1 MINPLPTNLYSP
13 MKAIFSSIIIS
24 LAVPW
29 FASFDQAAAQ
39 TPWSTCPDR
48 VWLGADY
55 WANPMEDWQVVNGE
69 AECKIGGGGRN
80 VHLLTHQIT
89 DPTKPLEMTIKF
101 RLIESAAAGGGAGF
115 RIGVRS
121 DIGEY
126 RSNCFAPGG
135 IQAGVVDDQLKLGPA
150 TQPLADPAAAQEPIR
165 LVLVNEPNEDSEQIV
180 LTLVAYQ
187 ITDPDSPVELAR
199 LTHAFAA
206 ENLVGN
212 VAIVN
217 NFAPPGP
224 RNAAKQKPLNRYRF
238 SDWTA
243 TGEAF
248 TITPSQAFGPILWSM
263 YSLSDSRG
271 PDGFVMKITALTP
284 PLGDDD
290 NPNVSLEMKPAGQWI
305 AIGAAPL
312 NRDAWT
318 ATFRVPNWDQSR
330 EIPYRLGYQLR
341 DSSGG
346 QTVSY
351 REGVVRPNPV
361 GRPLRVASLTCQN
374 DYAFPYEPVANNL
387 LMLDPD
393 LLYFSGDQLYEN
405 HGGFGIIRS
414 PAEPAILNYL
424 RKYYQFG
431 WAFGEVMRSRPTIVL
446 PDDHDVFQGNI
457 WGEAGMAMDFSI
469 DPGASSRGGYAQPAR
484 MVNVVHAT
492 CTSHHPDFYDPT
504 PVKQNISVYHGDMV
518 YGGVGFAIIAD
529 RQFKSGPERVK
540 TDGPRADHVTS
551 PDFDTATL
559 DKPDLVLLGD
569 RQEQFLKAW
578 SADWRGHTMKVLLS
592 QTLFAGA
599 ATHHGGYEGYLKA
612 DLDSG
617 GWPQSKRDSALRS
630 LEGSMALHL
639 NGDQHLTSL
648 VQYGI
653 DKQRDSIWSF
663 CSPAIAVGYPRWWRP
678 DELGMPHEN
687 RPAHGLANSGEYL
700 DGFGNKMFVYAVGN
714 PEVASKENRY
724 QRAHQKASGFGMVT
738 IDQDA
743 KTYHIE
749 AFRFLVDPTDENPD
763 NQFPG
768 WPVTISQ
775 DRQVLSGGTPVINH
789 E

>member
-1 MINPLPTNLYSP
+1 MIHL
-13 MKAIFSSIIIS
+13 
-24 LAVPW
+24 
-29 FASFDQAAAQ
+29 AAACFLLLHPFHVAEQATAQ
-39 TPWSTCPDR
+39 TGWSTSPDR

-55 WANPMEDWQVVNGE
+55 WANPMEDWHVVNGE
-69 AECKIGGGGRN
+69 AECKIGAGGRN

-89 DPTKPLEMTIKF
+89 DPTQPLEMSVKF

-121 DIGEY
+121 DIVEY
-126 RSNCFAPGG
+126 RSNCFASGG
-135 IQAGVVDDQLKLGPA
+135 IQAGVINNELRLGPA
-150 TQPLADPAAAQEPIR
+150 TKSLADPTAAQEPIR
-165 LVLVNEPNEDSEQIV
+165 LVLTNEPSGDSNGDSKQV
-180 LTLVAYQ
+180 KLTLVVYK
-187 ITDPDSPVELAR
+187 ISDPDSPLELAR
-199 LTHAFAA
+199 VSHSFPTG
-206 ENLVGN
+206 NLVGN

-217 NFAPPGP
+217 NFAQPTP

-248 TITPSQAFGPILWSM
+248 TVNQSQAFGPILWSM

-271 PDGFVMKITALTP
+271 PEGFVMKITALTP

-290 NPNVSLEMKPAGQWI
+290 NPNVSLEIKSGEQWAKI
-305 AIGAAPL
+305 SESPL
-312 NRDAWT
+312 NRDAWI

-330 EIPYRLGYQLR
+330 PIPYRLGYKLR
-341 DSSGG
+341 DATGG
-346 QTVSY
+346 ESVSY
-351 REGVVRPNPV
+351 REGVIRPNPV
-361 GRPLRVASLTCQN
+361 DRPLRIASLTCQN

-387 LMLDPD
+387 LKLDPD
-393 LLYFSGDQLYEN
+393 LLYFSGDQLYES

-414 PAEPAILNYL
+414 PAQPAILNYL

-431 WAFGEVMRSRPTIVL
+431 WAFGEAMRSRPTIVL

-457 WGEAGMAMDFSI
+457 WGEAGMAMDFST

-492 CTSHHPDFYDPT
+492 CTSHHPDFYDPA

-551 PDFDTATL
+551 SDFDTSTL
-559 DKPDLVLLGD
+559 DKPELVLLGD
-569 RQEQFLKAW
+569 RQEAFLKAW
-578 SADWRGHTMKVLLS
+578 SNDWRGHTMKVLLS

-599 ATHHGGYEGYLKA
+599 ATHHGGYDGYLKA

-617 GWPQSKRDSALRS
+617 GWPQSKRNDALRG
-630 LEGSMALHL
+630 LAGSNALHL
-639 NGDQHLTSL
+639 NGDQHLASV

-653 DKQRDSIWSF
+653 EEHRDSIWSF
-663 CSPAIAVGYPRWWRP
+663 CAPAIAVGYPRWWRP
-678 DELGMPHEN
+678 DELGMPHTN
-687 RPAHGLANSGEYL
+687 RPAHGLAETGEYL
-700 DGFGNKMFVYAVGN
+700 DGLGNKMFVYAVGN
-714 PEVASKENRY
+714 PEVASKQDRY
-724 QRAHQKASGFGMVT
+724 ERAHQKASGFGFVT
-738 IDQDA
+738 IDTDA
-743 KTYHIE
+743 KTYQIE
-749 AFRFLVDPTDENPD
+749 AFRFLVDPTDGNRN

-775 DRQVLSGGTPVINH
+775 DRKILK
-789 E
+789 